1 MEKSPSIKNI
11 AKALVLLQTKMQ
23 PIAKDSTNPFFK
35 SKYCSLSNIIENIQI
50 PLSECDLSYSQFPDE
65 SHLTTILM
73 HGESGEYLQASYLM
87 PVAKQ
92 SDPQSVGSAITYA
105 RRYALGSIL
114 GLNIEEDDDANK
126 ASRNT
131 GKAESQS
138 NSNDTREWLNIWT
151 SKDKTAFTKEG
162 SATIAKLESG
172 AVGIETV
179 EKHYK
184 LSKEA
189 KDFLLTKIKK

>member
-50 PLSECDLSYSQFPDE
+50 PLSECDLSYAQFPDE

-92 SDPQSVGSAITYA
+92 NDPQSVGSAITYA

-126 ASRNT
+126 ASGND
-131 GKAESQS
+131 GKSDSQS
-138 NSNDTREWLNIWT
+138 NSNDAREWLNIWT
-151 SKDKTAFTKEG
+151 SKDKTALTKEG

-189 KDFLLTKIKK
+189 KEFLLTKIKK